1 MKYKNKITE
10 VDGIKF
16 HSKKEADRYIELKLL
31 QKAKKIKF
39 LELQPVIPLIVN
51 KKKLETILVILN
63 ILILKNLNI
72 F

>member
-16 HSKKEADRYIELKLL
+16 HSKKEANRYIELKLL
-31 QKAKKIKF
+31 QKTKKIKF

-51 KKKLETILVILN
+51 KKKNWKLYW
-63 ILILKNLNI
+63 
-72 F
+72 